1 MTLQRT
7 ILLSMVSVLA
17 AIVPASL
24 ATAQTATTPA
34 ARASA
39 EVAGRHPVL
48 MISIDGLRPD
58 AVLQADRHGLRI
70 PVLRDLLKQGSYAQA
85 VVNVNPTVTNPNHTT
100 LVTGVLPREHGVY
113 NNRPF
118 AASAKLPPSYSL
130 YAQIKAPT
138 LWGAAKAAGLT
149 TASIFWPVTAGAQD
163 IDVNLTDGSSDD
175 DQKIETDAIGLIAEM
190 RPALLTIH
198 FVSLDHEEHRSGP
211 FSAEANATLERLDAI
226 VGRIIAEE
234 RKVYPDAVVAVVSD
248 HGFSSLSHQMHLNR
262 ALADGGFI
270 TLSDGPAPT
279 VTAWTAFAWY
289 VGGSAMIVLH
299 DPQDRQTK
307 ARIKAYLQTL
317 AGDPRNGI
325 EGVHT
330 REEIAG
336 LGLAAEAEFVVAFK
350 AGYAMGNAF
359 SGPLVTDAKGG
370 GHGAYSTG
378 MIRPEMRSSFF
389 ITGPGIA
396 AGRDLGVI
404 DIRQVAP
411 TLAEKLKVS
420 LPSANMP
427 PLSL

>member
-1 MTLQRT
+1 MTLRRT
-7 ILLSMVSVLA
+7 ILLSMFSVLA
-17 AIVPASL
+17 VIAPASL
-24 ATAQTATTPA
+24 
-34 ARASA
+34 ASA

-58 AVLQADRHGLRI
+58 AVLQADQHGLRI

-130 YAQIKAPT
+130 YSQIKAPT

-149 TASIFWPVTAGAQD
+149 TASIFWPVTAGAKD
-163 IDVNLTDGSSDD
+163 IDVNLTGGSSDD
-175 DQKIETDAIGLIAEM
+175 DQKIESDAIGLIDEK
-190 RPALLTIH
+190 RPALLTVH
-198 FVSLDHEEHRSGP
+198 FVSLDHAEHEFGP
-211 FSAEANATLERLDAI
+211 FSAEANATIERLDTI
-226 VGRIIAEE
+226 VGRIIAEQ
-234 RKVYPDAVVAVVSD
+234 RKVHPDAVVAVVSD
-248 HGFSSLSHQMHLNR
+248 HGFSGLSHQTHLNK
-262 ALADGGFI
+262 ALAEGGFI

-299 DPQDRQTK
+299 DPQDQQTK
-307 ARIKAYLQTL
+307 ARVQAYLQTL
-317 AGDPRNGI
+317 AMDPGNGI

-336 LGLAAEAEFVVAFK
+336 LGLAPEAEFVVAFK
-350 AGYAMGNAF
+350 PGYAMGNAF

-378 MIRPEMRSSFF
+378 MLRPEMRSSFF

-396 AGRDLGVI
+396 AGKNLGVI

>member
-1 MTLQRT
+1 MTSRRT
-7 ILLSMVSVLA
+7 ILLSMFSVLA
-17 AIVPASL
+17 GIAPASL
-24 ATAQTATTPA
+24 
-34 ARASA
+34 ASA

-58 AVLQADRHGLRI
+58 AVLQADQHGLRI

-118 AASAKLPPSYSL
+118 AASAKLPPAYSL
-130 YAQIKAPT
+130 YSQIKAPT

-149 TASIFWPVTAGAQD
+149 TASIFWPVTAGAKD
-163 IDVNLTDGSSDD
+163 IDVNLAGGSSDD
-175 DQKIETDAIGLIAEM
+175 DQKIEADAITLIEEK

-198 FVSLDHEEHRSGP
+198 FVSLDHVEHQSGP
-211 FSAEANATLERLDAI
+211 FSAEANATLERLDTI
-226 VGRIIAEE
+226 VGHIIAEE
-234 RKVYPDAVVAVVSD
+234 RKVYSDAVVAVVSD
-248 HGFSSLSHQMHLNR
+248 HGFSSLSHQMHLNK
-262 ALADGGFI
+262 ALVEGGFI
-270 TLSDGPAPT
+270 ALSDGPAPM

-289 VGGSAMIVLH
+289 VGGSAMIVLR

-307 ARIKAYLQTL
+307 ARVQAYLNTL
-317 AGDPRNGI
+317 AMDPGNGI
-325 EGVHT
+325 EGVHD
-330 REEIAG
+330 RAEIAG
-336 LGLAAEAEFVVAFK
+336 LGLAPEAEFVVAFK

-370 GHGAYSTG
+370 GHGAYATG
-378 MIRPEMRSSFF
+378 KLRPEMRSAFF

-396 AGRDLGVI
+396 AGRNLGLI
-404 DIRQVAP
+404 DIRRIAP

-420 LPSANMP
+420 LPSANAA
-427 PLSL
+427 PLPLGARF

>member
-1 MTLQRT
+1 MILRRT
-7 ILLSMVSVLA
+7 ILLSMFSILA
-17 AIVPASL
+17 VIAPASL
-24 ATAQTATTPA
+24 
-34 ARASA
+34 ASA
-39 EVAGRHPVL
+39 EVAGRQPVL

-58 AVLQADRHGLRI
+58 AVLQADQHGLRI
-70 PVLRDLLKQGSYAQA
+70 PVLRDLLKQGSYAQT

-130 YAQIKAPT
+130 YSQIRAPT

-149 TASIFWPVTAGAQD
+149 TASVFWPVTAGAKD
-163 IDVNLTDGSSDD
+163 IDINLTDGSSDD
-175 DQKIETDAIGLIAEM
+175 DQKIEADTIGLIAEK
-190 RPALLTIH
+190 RPALLTVH
-198 FVSLDHEEHRSGP
+198 FVSLDHEEHQSGP

-226 VGRIIAEE
+226 VGHIIAEE

-262 ALADGGFI
+262 ALVDGGFI

-289 VGGSAMIVLH
+289 IGGSAMIVLH
-299 DPQDRQTK
+299 DPQDQQTK
-307 ARIKAYLQTL
+307 ARLQAYLQTL
-317 AGDPRNGI
+317 AMDPGNGI

-336 LGLAAEAEFVVAFK
+336 LGLAPEAEFVVAFK

-359 SGPLVTDAKGG
+359 SGSLVTDAKGG

-378 MIRPEMRSSFF
+378 MLRPEMRSSFF

-396 AGRDLGVI
+396 AGRDLGTI

-411 TLAEKLKVS
+411 TLADKLKVS
-420 LPSANMP
+420 LPSASAP

>member
-1 MTLQRT
+1 MTLRRT
-7 ILLSMVSVLA
+7 ILLSIPSVLA
-17 AIVPASL
+17 VIAPASL
-24 ATAQTATTPA
+24 
-34 ARASA
+34 ASA

-58 AVLQADRHGLRI
+58 AVLQADQHGLRI
-70 PVLRDLLKQGSYAQA
+70 PVLRDLLKQGSYAHA

-100 LVTGVLPREHGVY
+100 LVTGILPREHGVY

-118 AASAKLPPSYSL
+118 AASAKLPPAYSL
-130 YAQIKAPT
+130 YSQIKAPT

-149 TASIFWPVTAGAQD
+149 TASIFWPVTAGAKD

-175 DQKIETDAIGLIAEM
+175 DQKIEADTIGLIAEK
-190 RPALLTIH
+190 RPALLTVH
-198 FVSLDHEEHRSGP
+198 FVSLDHAEHQSGP

-234 RKVYPDAVVAVVSD
+234 RKVHPDAVVAVVSD
-248 HGFSSLSHQMHLNR
+248 HGFSSLSNRMHLNR
-262 ALADGGFI
+262 ALAEGGFI

-289 VGGSAMIVLH
+289 VGGSAMIVLR
-299 DPQDRQTK
+299 DPQDRQTQ
-307 ARIKAYLQTL
+307 ARLKAYLQTL

-325 EGVHT
+325 EGVHA

-411 TLAEKLKVS
+411 TLADKLKVS